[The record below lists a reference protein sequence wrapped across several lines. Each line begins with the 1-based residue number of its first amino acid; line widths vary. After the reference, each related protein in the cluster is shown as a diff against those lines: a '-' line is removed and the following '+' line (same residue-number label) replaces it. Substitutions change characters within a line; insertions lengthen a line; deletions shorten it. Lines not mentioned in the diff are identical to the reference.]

1 MIRENLK
8 TFFDLAAERYRIH
21 LNRNEFRLSAPWT
34 KDPIYQKYR
43 FCNVFREDDKTTAW
57 FRDTLRE
64 PLRNDA
70 ARVLFA
76 TVAFR
81 WFNRVSTGKL
91 ISAMLWE
98 GPAKWDPEKVRTAS
112 SRTSQAGGD
121 RGVHHQDPERH
132 EQAGRRPVVHR
143 TGPQGRRRT
152 CRSHL
157 PHTPANERELEWE
170 AVLTEFP
177 YLGDFMSY
185 EVVTDLRYTTWLDR
199 AKDIDSWCNPGPG
212 CTRGLGW
219 VVSGNFDQFNRGSR
233 KDRAE
238 MLPLMQEILLA
249 SRSDEYWPRQFCRSW
264 DMRTVEH
271 WLCET
276 TKYIR
281 VRDGGSPPKERF
293 KS

>member
-8 TFFDLAAERYRIH
+8 TFFDLAAERYRIY
-21 LNRNEFRLSAPWT
+21 LNRNELRLSSPWT
-34 KDPIYQKYR
+34 QDPIYQKYR
-43 FCNVFREDDKTTAW
+43 FCNVFREDDKTTVW
-57 FRDTLRE
+57 FRDTLRN
-64 PLRNDA
+64 PLDTNA
-70 ARVLFA
+70 TKVLFA
-76 TVAFR
+76 TIAFR
-81 WFNRVSTGKL
+81 WFNRISTGKL
-91 ISAMLWE
+91 ISGNLME
-98 GPAKWDPEKVRTAS
+98 GPSKWDPRKIREILK
-112 SRTSQAGGD
+112 D
-121 RGVHHQDPERH
+121 KK
-132 EQAGRRPVVHR
+132 PVV
-143 TGPQGRRRT
+143 TGAYIIKTPNGMNKLDGVLFCIEEVRADIDALT
-152 CRSHL
+152 DHL
-157 PHTPANERELEWE
+157 AFNCKTLESMWERLREY
-170 AVLTEFP
+170 P
-177 YLGDFMSY
+177 YLGDFMAY
-185 EVVTDLRYTTWLDR
+185 EVVTDLRYTLLGRD
-199 AKDIDSWCNPGPG
+199 AQDIDLWCNPGPG

-219 VVSGNFDQFNRGSR
+219 VISGNFEQFNRGSR

>member
-98 GPAKWDPEKVRTAS
+98 GPAKWDPEKVRTVLK
-112 SRTSQAGGD
+112 D
-121 RGVHHQDPERH
+121 V
-132 EQAGRRPVVHR
+132 RPVV
-143 TGPQGRRRT
+143 TGAYIIKTPNGMNKLDGVLWCIEQIRKDVDE
-152 CRSHL
+152 L
-157 PHTPANERELEWE
+157 AAAIYHTPPEERELEGVHS
-170 AVLTEFP
+170 VLTEYP